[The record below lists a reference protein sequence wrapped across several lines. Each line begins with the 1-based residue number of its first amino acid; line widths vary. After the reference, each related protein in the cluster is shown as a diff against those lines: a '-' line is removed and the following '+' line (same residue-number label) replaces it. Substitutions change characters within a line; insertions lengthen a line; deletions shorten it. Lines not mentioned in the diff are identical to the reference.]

1 MQDLLSSI
9 RRNTL
14 GIAIFAAV
22 TAGLI
27 AITQVL
33 TQERIAA
40 NREAHQARALYEIL
54 PQQLDPNLHLQVL
67 EVQAPELGMTQPI
80 KVFQSIVDGRVEAVI
95 LPVTTADG
103 YSGDINILVGIWR
116 DGRVAGVR
124 VIGHRETPGLGDKIE
139 LDKSDWILSF
149 NEQRWLGEDDSRW
162 RVRKDGGQFD
172 QFTGATITPR
182 AIVAEI
188 KRALLFFEAEQ
199 PTLLYPVRLP
209 DAVGSVTAQ
218 QGVEEHD

>member
-1 MQDLLSSI
+1 MQGLLFSI
-9 RRNTL
+9 RRNTT

-67 EVQAPELGMTQPI
+67 EVPAPELGMTQPV

-95 LPVTTADG
+95 LPVTTAEG
-103 YSGDINILVGIWR
+103 YSGDINLLVGIWR

-149 NEQRWLGEDDSRW
+149 NDQRWLGEEDSRW
-162 RVRKDGGQFD
+162 KVRKDGGQFD

-182 AIVAEI
+182 AIVKQVA
-188 KRALLFFEAEQ
+188 AVLSYYEQ
-199 PTLLYPVRLP
+199 RKSQILTPFNQPETTTERGNPHE
-209 DAVGSVTAQ
+209 S
-218 QGVEEHD
+218 